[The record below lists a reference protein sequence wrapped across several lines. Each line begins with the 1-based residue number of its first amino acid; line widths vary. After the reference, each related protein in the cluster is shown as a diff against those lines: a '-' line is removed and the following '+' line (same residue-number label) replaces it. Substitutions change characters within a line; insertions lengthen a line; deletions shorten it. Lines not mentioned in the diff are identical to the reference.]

1 MKLILKELSQEEL
14 PREKLIEKGVESLSD
29 SELLALLL
37 HTGTKEENV
46 FMMSSRIIREIGIEN
61 FPQLSYQ
68 KMVNIKGIS
77 KAKATTLIAAFE
89 FHSRCNQKNKSKHS
103 IKSAKDI
110 FNILSDEARK
120 WKQEKFI
127 LFTLDTKNR
136 VIRKVILFTGTVNSN
151 LIHPRDIFREA
162 IEDNA
167 TSIIIAHN
175 HPSGNTEPSKE
186 DINVTKELLKSSK
199 YIGIELLDHIIIGD
213 DYFSMREEN
222 SVEF

>member
-1 MKLILKELSQEEL
+1 MKLILKELSKEEL
-14 PREKLIEKGVESLSD
+14 PREKLIENGVESLSD

-46 FMMSSRIIREIGIEN
+46 FRMSSRIIRDVGIEN
-61 FPQLSYQ
+61 FPRLSYQ
-68 KMVNIKGIS
+68 KMIQIKGIS
-77 KAKATTLIAAFE
+77 KAKATTIIAAFE
-89 FHSRCNQKNKSKHS
+89 FYSRSTKQIKNKNS

-110 FNILSDEARK
+110 FNMLSDDAKK
-120 WKQEKFI
+120 WKQEKFV

-136 VIRKVILFTGTVNSN
+136 IIRKVILFTGTVNSN

-167 TSIIIAHN
+167 TSIIISHN
-175 HPSGNTEPSKE
+175 HPSGNTEPSSE
-186 DINVTKELLKSSK
+186 DISVTKELVKSSK

-213 DYFSMREEN
+213 DYYSMREEN
-222 SVEF
+222 LIEF